1 MQVPTWSRELDA
13 LEEADDQ
20 ELRRWVMNPNSEL
33 KSEAVKTLISK
44 RQGEL
49 QGLMEQ
55 SQAQVAALFELGLA
69 MSQRQ
74 QEEQS

>member
-1 MQVPTWSRELDA
+1 
-13 LEEADDQ
+13 
-20 ELRRWVMNPNSEL
+20 MNPNSEL
-33 KSEAVKTLISK
+33 KSEAVKSLISK